1 MCGEKLFQS
10 PLLRLPLGSPSRVRG
25 KAVQFHHRHNGVG
38 ITPACAGKSHVLPR
52 PAQVQWDHPRV
63 CGEKKK
69 AEEMGATTTGSPPR
83 MRGKENR
90 VLGGILHVRITPACA
105 GKSRRCRPATL
116 IRRDHPRVCGEK
128 STEGAGTAPLKGS
141 PPRVRGKGD
150 WTTDH
155 PGQTRIT
162 PACAGKS
169 GRESGTRACCR
180 DHPRVCGEKARQGSG
195 LNLRLGSPPRVR
207 GKDSVLTFIERGGR
221 ITPAC
226 AGKSA
231 LSAGSCPCSRDHP
244 RVCGEKNN
252 LRQAFAVQQGSPPRV
267 RGKVN

>member
-1 MCGEKLFQS
+1 
-10 PLLRLPLGSPSRVRG
+10 
-25 KAVQFHHRHNGVG
+25 
-38 ITPACAGKSHVLPR
+38 
-52 PAQVQWDHPRV
+52 
-63 CGEKKK
+63 
-69 AEEMGATTTGSPPR
+69 
-83 MRGKENR
+83 MRGK
-90 VLGGILHVRITPACA
+90 GDWTTDHPGQTRITPACA
-105 GKSRRCRPATL
+105 GKSGRESGTRACCRDHPRVCGEKSTEGAGTAPLKGSPPRVRGKGDWTTDHPGQTRITPACAGKSGRESGT
-116 IRRDHPRVCGEK
+116 RACCRDHPRVCGEK

-231 LSAGSCPCSRDHP
+231 LSAGSCPCSKDHP